1 MGQPLVCLQTS
12 SLPLKGIANCD
23 ESNVDLIC
31 IYVET
36 CYAGVWMNVLRRWV
50 PSLWVPDLKLL
61 GDSKGGSKELLGT

>member
-1 MGQPLVCLQTS
+1 MWQPLVYLQTS

-36 CYAGVWMNVLRRWV
+36 YAGVWMNMLRRWV
-50 PSLWVPDLKLL
+50 TSQWVSDSKLL
-61 GDSKGGSKELLGT
+61 DDSKGGSKELLGT